1 LRPIVLCALE
11 TGMRKA
17 EILGLRWSDIRNGQ
31 IYLPGER
38 TKNGKPREIPE
49 SDTLAGELERLK
61 TAQSGSKI
69 VKMTGMVFQAPRERK
84 GSRRGVLQVVDGP
97 MRDIRTAWEG
107 AKKRAGID
115 SAFRFHDLRH
125 TFASQQKMAG
135 VDDFT
140 LMEIMEHS
148 DHRMTRRYA
157 HLTPEHKR
165 KAVNSL
171 PEWKAG
177 NLCQKLVRNSGL
189 QEMGLR
195 TESSQ
200 VLDIART

>member
-1 LRPIVLCALE
+1 
-11 TGMRKA
+11 MRKA

-38 TKNGKPREIPE
+38 TKNGKPRETPE

-125 TFASQQKMAG
+125 TFASHQKMAG